1 MKKFDFSSFQNMV
14 NDNGISMGTIMKSV
28 LMAYVMT
35 LIIFLIF
42 SIVLTYTD
50 FPEST
55 IPTIVVVATIISIIF
70 GAMRVSRRT
79 KCKGWLNGSI
89 VGVLYMIILYIISI
103 LAFKGFTIDRYVLYM
118 LFLGLVTGAFG
129 GIVGVNLK
137 SNRKYKVKK

>member
-1 MKKFDFSSFQNMV
+1 MKKLDFSSFQNMA
-14 NDNGISMGTIMKSV
+14 NENGISMRTILKSV

-42 SIVLTYTD
+42 AMVITYTD

-55 IPTIVVVATIISIIF
+55 IPTIVVVTTILSIMF
-70 GAMRVSRRT
+70 GAIRASRKT
-79 KCKGWLNGSI
+79 KSKGWLNGSI
-89 VGVLYMIILYIISI
+89 VGVLYMLILYIISI
-103 LAFKGFTIDRYVLYM
+103 LAFTGFTFDRYVLYM